1 MKVHKFNIVNP
12 KPYTVKST
20 NEEKTFYAPVGTM
33 TVFIKDDGSQSR
45 IMSMHADNVE
55 YLLFKQEPREQKPTA
70 NVAQAQA
77 PAPVQAQP
85 VQQSYPTGDINPE
98 DIPF

>member
-12 KPYTVKST
+12 KKYTSN

-45 IMSMHADNVE
+45 IMSLHADNVE
-55 YLLFKQEPREQKPTA
+55 YLLFPQTPREQKPTA
-70 NVAQAQA
+70 NVAPAPAQA
-77 PAPVQAQP
+77 TPAPATP
-85 VQQSYPTGDINPE
+85 TYPEDDINPE

>member
-12 KPYTVKST
+12 KKYTHN

-33 TVFIKDDGSQSR
+33 TVFIKDDGSQNR
-45 IMSMHADNVE
+45 TMALHGDNVE
-55 YLLFKQEPREQKPTA
+55 YLLFKQEPRDQKPTA
-70 NVAQAQA
+70 SVTPAPAQATPA
-77 PAPVQAQP
+77 PAPVEQ
-85 VQQSYPTGDINPE
+85 DINPE